1 MRKPGIFVLAL
12 VTVLTAAAVADAAGP
27 KFRAKLN
34 GANEVPGPGHPTAS
48 GYFFIQFN
56 EDFTEARFDLTVKEL
71 DGATRAHLHCGDAT
85 TAGPIFIHLIGDMPL
100 FNGVGPDRT
109 VQNLHG
115 KWLSHTSV
123 TNQSFT
129 STTTPCGATLEE
141 VAVQAAAGN
150 VYVNVHTNPLPAGA
164 IRGQLE

>member
-12 VTVLTAAAVADAAGP
+12 VTVLTAAGVADAAGP

-48 GYFFIQFN
+48 GYFFLQFT
-56 EDFTEARFDLTVKEL
+56 EDFSEARFELTVKGL
-71 DGATRAHLHCGDAT
+71 DGATRAHLHCGDAA

-100 FNGVGPDRT
+100 IGAGPDRT
-109 VQNLHG
+109 PQNLHG
-115 KWLSHTSV
+115 KWLSHTSL
-123 TNQSFT
+123 TNQSFS
-129 STTTPCGATLEE
+129 STGTLCGATLEE
-141 VAVQAAAGN
+141 FAVQAAAGN
-150 VYVNVHTNPLPAGA
+150 VYVNVHTNALPAGA